1 MKQLFLKSLLWTIQT
16 TTKGIASTIRV
27 INTRPA
33 QLFWTPLFAYGA
45 ISLILQGF
53 GWNLIPAALLTYWA
67 IRSATKLLTRS
78 APTEAAGRIPT
89 LTDFY
94 QAIDDR
100 DLDAAH
106 SAIQSVEQNYAP
118 DIVKAAHSRLKELRQ
133 VRATEARDQAVTELS
148 AEAQAVVDRIQERTV
163 RLIPNDPPAT
173 IKVKAPRKPRATK
186 IIEVDGVP
194 TIVPARPR
202 KPKGGDQ

>member
-1 MKQLFLKSLLWTIQT
+1 MKQLFLKSLLWTIKNTGT
-16 TTKGIASTIRV
+16 TIASTIRV

-78 APTEAAGRIPT
+78 APTEAAPTYST
-89 LTDFY
+89 LTQLY
-94 QAIDDR
+94 AAIDAG
-100 DLDAAH
+100 DLDQTVSHLGNLDPAYH
-106 SAIQSVEQNYAP
+106 DNM
-118 DIVKAAHSRLKELRQ
+118 VKAAMSRIVELRQ

-148 AEAQAVVDRIQERTV
+148 VEAQAVVDRIKERTV